1 MGEKGAKLTGAAT
14 DAAEEVVDRLAS
26 LGEVTSKKM
35 FGGVGIFVDGAMF
48 ALIDSGGSLFFK
60 VGETNEQ
67 AYAGA
72 GSERHGRMPYA
83 EVPAE
88 VWADDAS
95 LVEWAGWSADLAR
108 S

>member
-14 DAAEEVVDRLAS
+14 EAAADLVDRLS
-26 LGEVTSKKM
+26 PLGEVTSKKM
-35 FGGVGIFVDGAMF
+35 FGGVGVFIEGSMF

-60 VGETNEQ
+60 VGDANQQ
-67 AYAGA
+67 AYEDA

-83 EVPAE
+83 EVPAQ
-88 VWADDAS
+88 VWADDRT
-95 LVEWAGWSADLAR
+95 LVEWARWSAELAR